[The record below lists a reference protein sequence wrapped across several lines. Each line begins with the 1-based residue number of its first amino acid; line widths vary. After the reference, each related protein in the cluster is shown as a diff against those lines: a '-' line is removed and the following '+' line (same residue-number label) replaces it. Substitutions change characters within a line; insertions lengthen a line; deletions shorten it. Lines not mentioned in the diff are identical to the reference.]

1 MPERQEEPKPLMP
14 KRWACG
20 VLDSRLVS
28 RGKAVCTSEAP
39 ERDAGFL
46 WVGARDMI
54 RLALW
59 ENDMA
64 LVWKGRR
71 GREQGWSSDAGS
83 EVSRSVSARFQRVSE
98 QCPFTH
104 FSPTLLERDRSVH

>member
-14 KRWACG
+14 KRWACR
-20 VLDSRLVS
+20 VPDSRLVS

-46 WVGARDMI
+46 WVGAHDMI

-59 ENDMA
+59 ENDVA
-64 LVWKGRR
+64 LVRTGRR
-71 GREQGWSSDAGS
+71 GREQGRPSDMGS
-83 EVSRSVSARFQRVSE
+83 EVIRSVSACFQRVSE

-104 FSPTLLERDRSVH
+104 FPSTLLERDRSVH